1 MTTSKHPVTRKELA
15 HLMGIHTK
23 TLYRWLKQ
31 EEIILKNRLISP
43 KERMMILKRFGYHH
57 EKELEKLKSS

>member
-1 MTTSKHPVTRKELA
+1 MATSKHPVTRKELA

-43 KERMMILKRFGYHH
+43 KEKTMILKRFGYHF
-57 EKELEKLKSS
+57 EKEREKLNGT